1 MQVSMLA
8 ICWQDV
14 TWKTGTSLGD
24 FKSRQTSI
32 IYSLNTKILQME
44 CLEKSTF
51 YLLAVEFA

>member
-1 MQVSMLA
+1 MLA
-8 ICWQDV
+8 NSWQDV